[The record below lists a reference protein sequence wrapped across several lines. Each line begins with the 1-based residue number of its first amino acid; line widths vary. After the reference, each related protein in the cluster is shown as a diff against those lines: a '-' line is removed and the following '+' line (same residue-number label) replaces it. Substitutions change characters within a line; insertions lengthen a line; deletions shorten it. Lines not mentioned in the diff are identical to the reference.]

1 MNQER
6 MKILE
11 LLEEG
16 KINRMEAME
25 LLSTLNNSRELDEPS
40 QSSSIDQKRFL
51 RVRVDGD
58 KTKVN
63 VNIPLNLIKV
73 AAQIADTSMKWMPQE
88 AHEEIRKQ
96 GIDLTKIDFDE
107 IINLID
113 QGLSDGRLVD
123 IETEDEK
130 EGRTKVEVYVD

>member
-6 MKILE
+6 IKILE
-11 LLEEG
+11 LLEGG
-16 KINRMEAME
+16 KITSADAVE
-25 LLSTLNNSRELDEPS
+25 LLATLENSSEDNKKLNAAPGKGRT
-40 QSSSIDQKRFL
+40 L

-63 VNIPLNLIKV
+63 VNIPLGLIR
-73 AAQIADTSMKWMPQE
+73 AATQIAGLGMQWIPDE
-88 AHEEIRKQ
+88 AHTQMKKQ

-107 IINLID
+107 LMLVID

-123 IETEDEK
+123 IETEDEE
-130 EGRTKVEVYVD
+130 EGKMKVEVYVE